1 MTICKREYLCYN
13 FNVGKKAGKGRKMD
27 ERKCFEVGYVRERRL
42 AERACPP
49 RRVLTCNCKQHRE
62 REAGAAH
69 RRLAEDLQGAWQEA
83 AGALVSAIYEK
94 SDEIT
99 AIAVIILILFAFGIA
114 GGVERGTL
122 TLPF

>member
-1 MTICKREYLCYN
+1 MNECKR
-13 FNVGKKAGKGRKMD
+13 
-27 ERKCFEVGYVRERRL
+27 FEVGYVREGYL

-49 RRVLTCNCKQHRE
+49 RRVLTGYCKQHRE

-83 AGALVSAIYEK
+83 AGALVSAVYAK
-94 SDEIT
+94 SDEIS
-99 AIAVIILILFAFGIA
+99 AVAVIILILFAFGIA